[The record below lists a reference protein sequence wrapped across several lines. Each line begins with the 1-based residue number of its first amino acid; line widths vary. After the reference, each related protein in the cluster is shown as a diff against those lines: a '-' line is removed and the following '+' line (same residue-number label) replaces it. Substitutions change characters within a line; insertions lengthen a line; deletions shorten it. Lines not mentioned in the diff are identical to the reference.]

1 MSSVLFIDTSYLIF
15 YRIYAIKAW
24 YGRAY
29 PDIIVTDPTLDPIF
43 MEKYTNLFFK
53 NIYKVLKDN
62 KYNIPTDQW
71 IFALDCARNDIWRYP
86 LFPEYKINR
95 DITRKDDVFILENI
109 FRYTYDVILKDF
121 SEKNGSTIIKIDNA
135 EADDIIA
142 VSTKY
147 CIHHIPDIQ
156 IVIIANDHDYLQLL
170 GDKNTTK
177 SKKEQDSLDFMLN
190 LLDVNDPPTNTSSI
204 TIINLQNKK
213 LNDKS
218 IGNDLLYK
226 ILLGD
231 PADNIPP
238 SFNKCGK
245 ATVKKLL
252 DDPLLLEKKLLECDR
267 TQYDLNCRL
276 IDFNN
281 IPLGIQNKIMLTLGR
296 FFEKSSPKK
305 LFSKSSPKKLF
316 SKSSPKSN

>member
-1 MSSVLFIDTSYLIF
+1 MEQSLSYRLFIDTSYLIF

-24 YGRAY
+24 YSRAY
-29 PDIIVTDPTLDPIF
+29 SDTVLTDPTLDAIF
-43 MEKYTNLFFK
+43 MEKYNSLFFK
-53 NIYKVLKDN
+53 NIHKVLKDN
-62 KYNIPTDQW
+62 KYNIPTCDW
-71 IFALDCARNDIWRYP
+71 IFALDCARCDIWRYP
-86 LFPEYKINR
+86 HFPEYKENR

-109 FRYTYDVILKDF
+109 FRHTYNNILPQF
-121 SEKNGSTIIKIDNA
+121 CEKNGSTLIKVDHA

-142 VSTKY
+142 VSTQY
-147 CIHHIPDIQ
+147 CIHHIPDIHV
-156 IVIIANDHDYLQLL
+156 VIIANDHDYLQLL
-170 GDKNTTK
+170 GNKNTTK
-177 SKKEQDSLDFMLN
+177 TKKEQEALDFFLN
-190 LLDVNDPPTNTSSI
+190 LIDDNDSIPASKSNTPI

-238 SFNKCGK
+238 SFKKCGK
-245 ATVKKLL
+245 ATVQKLL
-252 DDPLLLEKKLLECDR
+252 DDPSLLEKKLSECDR

-281 IPLGIQNKIMLTLGR
+281 IPLGIQNDIIG
-296 FFEKSSPKK
+296 

-316 SKSSPKSN
+316 SKSSPKSNKL

>member
-1 MSSVLFIDTSYLIF
+1 MTSKLFIDTSYLIF

-29 PDIIVTDPTLDPIF
+29 PDIVLTDPTLDPIF
-43 MEKYTNLFFK
+43 MEKYNSLFFK
-53 NIYKVLKDN
+53 NIHKVLKDN
-62 KYNIPTDQW
+62 KYTIPTCDW
-71 IFALDCARNDIWRYP
+71 IFALDCARCDIWRYP
-86 LFPEYKINR
+86 LFPEYKENR

-109 FRYTYDVILKDF
+109 FRHTYQNILPQF
-121 SEKNGSTIIKIDNA
+121 CETHGCTLIKVDHA

-142 VSTKY
+142 VSTQY
-147 CIHHIPDIQ
+147 CIQHIPDIH

-170 GDKNTTK
+170 GNKNTTK
-177 SKKEQDSLDFMLN
+177 SKKEQEAQDFFTN
-190 LLDVNDPPTNTSSI
+190 LLCDENDKVNTSSI
-204 TIINLQNKK
+204 TIVNLQNKK

-238 SFNKCGK
+238 SFKKCGK
-245 ATVKKLL
+245 ATVQKLL
-252 DDPLLLEKKLLECDR
+252 DDPSLLEKKLAECGR

-281 IPLGIQNKIMLTLGR
+281 IPLGIQNNIRVIL
-296 FFEKSSPKK
+296 EK
-305 LFSKSSPKKLF
+305 LNL
-316 SKSSPKSN
+316 

>member
-1 MSSVLFIDTSYLIF
+1 MEKTSYRLFIDTSYLIF

-29 PDIIVTDPTLDPIF
+29 PDIVLTDPTLDPIF
-43 MEKYTNLFFK
+43 MEKYDALFFK
-53 NIYKVLKDN
+53 NIHKILKDN
-62 KYNIPTDQW
+62 KYNIPTSDW
-71 IFALDCARNDIWRYP
+71 VFAVDCARCDIWRYP
-86 LFPEYKINR
+86 LFPEYKENR

-109 FRYTYDVILKDF
+109 FRHTYNTILPQF
-121 SEKNGSTIIKIDNA
+121 CEKNGSTLIKVDHA

-147 CIHHIPDIQ
+147 CIHHAPHIH

-170 GDKNTTK
+170 GKKNTTK
-177 SKKEQDSLDFMLN
+177 SKKEQDALEFFLG
-190 LLDVNDPPTNTSSI
+190 LLDINDNVVEPPNTPTI
-204 TIINLQNKK
+204 TILNLQNKK

-238 SFNKCGK
+238 SFKKCGK
-245 ATVKKLL
+245 ATVQKLL
-252 DDPLLLEKKLLECDR
+252 DDPSLLEKKLSECDR

-281 IPLGIQNKIMLTLGR
+281 IPLGIQNNIRLILEKLT
-296 FFEKSSPKK
+296 KK
-305 LFSKSSPKKLF
+305 
-316 SKSSPKSN
+316 

>member
-1 MSSVLFIDTSYLIF
+1 MTSKLFIDTSYLIF

-29 PDIIVTDPTLDPIF
+29 PDIVLTDPTLDSIF
-43 MEKYTNLFFK
+43 MEKYNSLFFK
-53 NIYKVLKDN
+53 NIHKVLKDN
-62 KYNIPTDQW
+62 KYTIPTCDW
-71 IFALDCARNDIWRYP
+71 IFALDCARCDIWRYP
-86 LFPEYKINR
+86 LFPEYKENR

-109 FRYTYDVILKDF
+109 FRHTYQNILPQF
-121 SEKNGSTIIKIDNA
+121 CEKHGSTLIKVEHA

-142 VSTKY
+142 VSTQY
-147 CIHHIPDIQ
+147 CIQHIPDIH

-170 GDKNTTK
+170 GNKNTTK
-177 SKKEQDSLDFMLN
+177 SKKEQEAQDFFTN
-190 LLDVNDPPTNTSSI
+190 LLCDENDKVNTSSI
-204 TIINLQNKK
+204 TIVNLQNKK

-238 SFNKCGK
+238 SFKKCGK
-245 ATVKKLL
+245 ATVQKLL
-252 DDPLLLEKKLLECDR
+252 DDPSLLEKKLAECGR

-281 IPLGIQNKIMLTLGR
+281 IPLGIQNNIRVIL
-296 FFEKSSPKK
+296 EK
-305 LFSKSSPKKLF
+305 LNL
-316 SKSSPKSN
+316 

>member
-1 MSSVLFIDTSYLIF
+1 MEQISSYRLFIDTSYLVF

-29 PDIIVTDPTLDPIF
+29 PDTILTDPTLDPIF
-43 MEKYTNLFFK
+43 MEKYDALFFK
-53 NIYKVLKDN
+53 NIHKLMKDN
-62 KYNIPTDQW
+62 KYNIPTCDW
-71 IFALDCARNDIWRYP
+71 IFALDCARCNIWRYP
-86 LFPEYKINR
+86 LFPEYKENR

-109 FRYTYDVILKDF
+109 FRHTYNNILPQF
-121 SEKNGSTIIKIDNA
+121 CEKNGSTLIKVDHA

-147 CIHHIPDIQ
+147 CISHIPDIH

-170 GDKNTTK
+170 GNKNNTK
-177 SKKEQDSLDFMLN
+177 TKKEKEALDFFLN
-190 LLDVNDPPTNTSSI
+190 LINANDSVSETSKSNTQTI
-204 TIINLQNKK
+204 TIVNLQNKK

-238 SFNKCGK
+238 SFKKCGK

-252 DDPLLLEKKLLECDR
+252 DDVIILLALEDIKKSV
-267 TQYDLNCRL
+267 
-276 IDFNN
+276 
-281 IPLGIQNKIMLTLGR
+281 G
-296 FFEKSSPKK
+296 
-305 LFSKSSPKKLF
+305 
-316 SKSSPKSN
+316 